1 MTLPFYI
8 YYISART
15 EPESNTFTLF
25 PEMET
30 DCLSSEEQSS
40 NPEQQVVASH
50 RPPVTSS
57 FHPALHPESIDTT
70 TTTTTTRTSV
80 GNISECCIA
89 VLI

>member
-1 MTLPFYI
+1 MRMRLAFNI
-8 YYISART
+8 YYIFAWT

-25 PEMET
+25 PGMET
-30 DCLSSEEQSS
+30 DCSSSEEQSS
-40 NPEQQVVASH
+40 NSEKQVVASH

-70 TTTTTTRTSV
+70 TTRTSV

-89 VLI
+89 ILI